1 MTARDWRP
9 ARAAYRRAQLAHEAA
24 LRAAHRAASM
34 DARGGDPD
42 EAERRVA
49 ATEAAVRRA
58 QRAYHLAREARGIW
72 LWRLHLAADAAP
84 RWTHAELGEAL
95 RARVC
100 ATARDPARRTQWL
113 GLGSVEPRPDWR
125 EQLRRVAETEL
136 ARRRGAR

>member
-1 MTARDWRP
+1 VIARDWRP

-58 QRAYHLAREARGIW
+58 QRTYHEARESRGMW
-72 LWRLHLAADAAP
+72 LWHHAWLAP
-84 RWTHAELGEAL
+84 LQWTHAEIGEAM
-95 RARVC
+95 RVRVC
-100 ATARDPARRTQWL
+100 TTARDPARRTQWL
-113 GLGSVEPRPDWR
+113 GLGSVEPLPDWR